1 MPNVNLSLS
10 EINVYPIKSLRGVSK
25 QSANVYRTGFQ
36 YDRSWMLVDEDHKFI
51 TQRQYSKLALVDVD
65 ITEKQISLHAPGQAG
80 LIVPNTARQNI
91 IDVKIWSDQC
101 KASVATDAVNEWF
114 SKYLSKRCL
123 LVTMAENY
131 QRAVNPDYRSSSNDI
146 VSFADGYPFLLITEA
161 SLAELNKRMQEE
173 GSPAV
178 PMKRFRPNLVVKGTD
193 AHDEDRWKKIK
204 IGDCVFDIVKPCSRC
219 IIPTINTDTGDK
231 AKEPMKTLLTYRKKD
246 SKVYFGQNLIPVY
259 QPGLVLSVGDVV
271 EVIC

>member
-10 EINVYPIKSLRGVSK
+10 EINIYPIKSLRGISK
-25 QSANVYRTGFQ
+25 QSATINRTGFQ
-36 YDRSWMLVDEDHKFI
+36 YDRSWMLVDADGKFI

-65 ITEKQISLHAPGQAG
+65 ITAKQISLHAPGQTG
-80 LIVPNTARQNI
+80 LIVSNAVGKKLM
-91 IDVKIWSDQC
+91 DVQIWSDQC
-101 KASVATDAVNEWF
+101 KASVATNEANEWF
-114 SKYLSKRCL
+114 SEYLSIRCL
-123 LVTMAENY
+123 LVTMANNY

-161 SLAELNKRMQEE
+161 SLAALNRRMQEE

-178 PMKRFRPNLVVKGTD
+178 PMKRFRPNLVVKGAD

-204 IGDCVFDIVKPCSRC
+204 IGDCVFDVVKPCSRC

-246 SKVYFGQNLIPVY
+246 KKVYFGQNLIQEY
-259 QPGLVLSVGDVV
+259 QPDLSLSVGDTVKI
-271 EVIC
+271 IC